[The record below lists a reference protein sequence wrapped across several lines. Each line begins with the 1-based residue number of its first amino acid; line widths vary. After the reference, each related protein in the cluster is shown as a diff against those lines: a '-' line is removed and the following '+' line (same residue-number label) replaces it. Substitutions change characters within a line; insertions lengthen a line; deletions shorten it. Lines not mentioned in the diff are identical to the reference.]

1 MLAIIVPYYKYT
13 FFEAALQ
20 SLANQTNKNF
30 KVYIGDDCSPEN
42 PRDLLEKYKG
52 KIDFSYQKFDYNL
65 GKDSLVKQWQR
76 CLDLTS
82 AEEWFIILG
91 DDDVLSDNYI
101 QSFYD
106 NIDNVNNQ
114 YNVVRFASCNID
126 ENGNQTS
133 DIFQNPVIESAV
145 DFFFKERRSSL
156 SEYVFNKKKALE
168 VGFKDF
174 PLAWCTDILA
184 VLEMSDFGNVYT
196 INDAI
201 AYIRV
206 SDKSISGNK
215 KLDKLKS
222 QAAFDFLEYLL
233 NKKVFNSFQKK
244 ELLKEMKG
252 IYINDKKNISFFLRL
267 SKFFISKFLFQDYF
281 NFLRQIFK
289 SLNKNKKSGNSYVK

>member
-13 FFEAALQ
+13 FFEITLK

-30 KVYIGDDCSPEN
+30 KVYIGDDCSPES
-42 PRDLLEKYKG
+42 PIDLLEKYNTQ
-52 KIDFSYQKFDYNL
+52 IEFVYQKFDNNL
-65 GKDSLVKQWQR
+65 GKDSLVKHWER
-76 CLDLTS
+76 CLNLSST
-82 AEEWFIILG
+82 EEWFIILG
-91 DDDVLSDNYI
+91 DDDVLGDNYI
-101 QSFYD
+101 ESFYN
-106 NIDNVNNQ
+106 NISIISKE

-133 DIFQNPVIESAV
+133 KLFQNHVIESSV

-156 SEYVFNKKKALE
+156 SEYLFNKEKALK

-215 KLDKLKS
+215 KLDKLKNK
-222 QAAFDFLEYLL
+222 AAFEFLYYVLVL
-233 NKKVFNSFQKK
+233 NKNIFNTFQKN
-244 ELLKEMKG
+244 ELLKEIKG
-252 IYINDKKNISFFLRL
+252 IYLNDKKNGYYFFKL
-267 SKFFISKFLFQDYF
+267 SRFFISKFLFHAYF
-281 NFLRQIFK
+281 NFLKQIFT
-289 SLNKNKKSGNSYVK
+289 SLNKSAKSGK

>member
-1 MLAIIVPYYKYT
+1 MLAIIIPYYKYT
-13 FFEAALQ
+13 FFETTLK

-30 KVYIGDDCSPEN
+30 KVYIGDDFSQEN
-42 PRDLLEKYKG
+42 PIDLLEKYKVE
-52 KIDFSYQKFDYNL
+52 IDFVYQKFDNNL
-65 GKDSLVKQWQR
+65 GKDSLVKHWQR
-76 CLDLTS
+76 CLDLS
-82 AEEWFIILG
+82 ATEEWFIILG
-91 DDDVLSDNYI
+91 DDDVLADNYI
-101 QSFYD
+101 QSFYN
-106 NIDNVNNQ
+106 NIDIINKE

-133 DIFQNPVIESAV
+133 KLFQNPVIESSV

-184 VLEMSDFGNVYT
+184 VLEFSDFGNVYT
-196 INDAI
+196 INDAL

-206 SDKSISGNK
+206 SDKSISGSK

-222 QAAFDFLEYLL
+222 HAAFDFLHYLL
-233 NKKVFNSFQKK
+233 NKNVFTTFQRN

-252 IYINDKKNISFFLRL
+252 IYINDKKNIRFFLIL
-267 SKFFISKFLFQDYF
+267 STFFISNFLFKAYF
-281 NFLRQIFK
+281 NFLKQSFS
-289 SLNKNKKSGNSYVK
+289 SLNKSAK

>member
-13 FFEAALQ
+13 FFETTLK
-20 SLANQTNKNF
+20 SLANQTNKKF
-30 KVYIGDDCSPEN
+30 KVYIGDDYSNEN
-42 PRDLLEKYKG
+42 PIDLLEKYKSE
-52 KIDFSYQKFDYNL
+52 IDFVYQKFENNL
-65 GKDSLVKQWQR
+65 GKDSLVKHWER
-76 CLDLTS
+76 CLNLS
-82 AEEWFIILG
+82 ANEEWFIILG
-91 DDDVLSDNYI
+91 DDDLLADNYVEC
-101 QSFYD
+101 FYD
-106 NIDNVNNQ
+106 NIDIINRQ

-133 DIFQNPVIESAV
+133 KIFQNPVIESSV

-156 SEYVFNKKKALE
+156 SEYIFNKKKALE

-184 VLEMSDFGNVYT
+184 VLEISDFGNVYT

-206 SDKSISGNK
+206 SDKSISGSK

-222 QAAFDFLEYLL
+222 QAAFEFLYYML
-233 NKKVFNSFQKK
+233 NKNTFNTFQKN

-252 IYINDKKNISFFLRL
+252 IYLNDKKNISFFLRL
-267 SKFFISKFLFQDYF
+267 SKYFISRFLFQSYF
-281 NFLRQIFK
+281 NFIRQIFN
-289 SLNKNKKSGNSYVK
+289 SLNKSGK